1 MTNTNAPDIDGLD
14 VQVLRVATLRP
25 NVQIALANG
34 GFVKKWMEDLAMNG
48 AVIEATVDGA
58 AVVVGQDGV
67 QDKRFYIGAW
77 LDDTAL
83 VRVLTG
89 MAKRAGITTEPMP
102 EGLRKRH
109 TAWGDML
116 VNYNDYDVDFN
127 GVCVK
132 ACDVLNIKK
141 P

>member
-1 MTNTNAPDIDGLD
+1 MTNTNAPDINGLD

-34 GFVKKWMEDLAMNG
+34 GFVKKWMEDLAVNG

-77 LDDTAL
+77 LDDTSL
-83 VRVLTG
+83 IRVLTG
-89 MAKRAGITTEPMP
+89 MAKTCWYYNRANARGFAQTPHRV
-102 EGLRKRH
+102 GRH
-109 TAWGDML
+109 AGEL
-116 VNYNDYDVDFN
+116 
-127 GVCVK
+127 
-132 ACDVLNIKK
+132 
-141 P
+141 